1 MNASKIGAA
10 IGAWYFSQIKTILIT
25 VKNTDE
31 EYTYRRMM
39 TAITHKPHRD
49 AFKAA
54 VSSVKH
60 EGRYRVFQDIRR
72 KRGAFPIA
80 TWYPD
85 AQTERD
91 ITVWCSNDYLGMGQ
105 NACVIEAVKQAVDS
119 AGTGSGGTRNISGT
133 THYHVLLEK
142 ELAELHNKDSALVMT
157 SGYVANEATLGV
169 MSKILPGLVIFS
181 DEMNHASMI
190 SGIQR
195 ARCEKKIFKHNDLQ
209 DLEAKLKAAPADAP
223 KLIAFESVYSM
234 DADIAPIEEIC
245 DLADKYG
252 ALTYIDEVHAV
263 GMYGE
268 QGGGICEQRG
278 LMDRIDIIQG
288 TLAKAYGMIG
298 GYISADSDIIDAVR
312 SLASGFIFTTSV
324 PPSTAA
330 GALRSVKVLKVSPQ
344 IREKHQERA
353 NALKARFRRAGLS
366 FIDGDTHIVP
376 LMVGDPVKCKAI
388 SDDLIERFG
397 IYVQPI
403 NYPTVPRGTER
414 LRFTPSPV
422 HTDAMM
428 DALLSAI
435 ETIWEEQGLLR
446 QKVA

>member
-1 MNASKIGAA
+1 MTDCVKYNDFFASALSK
-10 IGAWYFSQIKTILIT
+10 
-25 VKNTDE
+25 V
-31 EYTYRRMM
+31 
-39 TAITHKPHRD
+39 RD
-49 AFKAA
+49 
-54 VSSVKH
+54 

-72 KRGAFPIA
+72 KRGAFPKA

-85 AQTERD
+85 DNAERE

-105 NACVIEAVKQAVDS
+105 NECVIEAVKSAVDS

-133 THYHVLLEK
+133 THYHVQLEK
-142 ELAELHNKDSALVMT
+142 ELADLHQKDRALVFT

-169 MSKILPGLVIFS
+169 MRKILPDLVIFS

-195 ARCEKKIFKHNDLQ
+195 SRCEKVIFKHNDLN
-209 DLEAKLKAAPADAP
+209 DLEEKLKEYPLDRP

-245 DLADKYG
+245 DLADQYN

-268 QGGGICEQRG
+268 HGGGVCEARG
-278 LMDRIDIIQG
+278 LMDRVDLIQG
-288 TLAKAYGMIG
+288 TLAKAFGMIG
-298 GYISADSDIIDAVR
+298 GYIAANDDIVDAVR
-312 SLASGFIFTTSV
+312 SIASGFIFTTSI

-330 GALRSVKVLKVSPQ
+330 GALRSVRILKISPET
-344 IREKHQERA
+344 RTKHQERA
-353 NALKARFRRAGLS
+353 NALKERFRAAGFP

-376 LMVGDPVKCKAI
+376 LMIGDPVKCKAM
-388 SDDLIERFG
+388 SDRLIEGFG

-403 NYPTVPRGTER
+403 NFPTVPRGTER
-414 LRFTPSPV
+414 LRFTPSPF
-422 HTDAMM
+422 HSDAMM
-428 DALLSAI
+428 DELMTAL
-435 ETIWEEQGLLR
+435 EQVWDEFALKR

>member
-1 MNASKIGAA
+1 MTQKHINP
-10 IGAWYFSQIKTILIT
+10 
-25 VKNTDE
+25 
-31 EYTYRRMM
+31 YR
-39 TAITHKPHRD
+39 AE
-49 AFKAA
+49 FKAA
-54 VSSVKH
+54 VNAVRD

-72 KRGAFPIA
+72 KRGAFPKA

-85 AQTERD
+85 AHTEHE

-105 NACVIEAVKQAVDS
+105 NECVIEAVKSAVDS

-133 THYHVLLEK
+133 THYHVMLER
-142 ELAELHNKDSALVMT
+142 ELASLHGKDAALVMT

-169 MSKILPGLVIFS
+169 MSKILPGLIIFS

-195 ARCEKKIFKHNDLQ
+195 AQKTGVCEKRIFRHNDLA

-234 DADIAPIEEIC
+234 DADIAPIEQIC

-263 GMYGE
+263 GMYGA
-268 QGGGICEQRG
+268 QGGGICEERD
-278 LMDRIDIIQG
+278 LMDRVDIIQG

-298 GYISADSDIIDAVR
+298 GYIAADIEITDAVR
-312 SLASGFIFTTSV
+312 SLASGFIFTTSI

-330 GALRSVKVLKVSPQ
+330 GALRSVKVLKLSPH
-344 IREKHQERA
+344 IREQHKERA
-353 NALKARFRRAGLS
+353 NMLKSRFRAAGLP

-388 SDDLIERFG
+388 SDALIERFG
-397 IYVQPI
+397 IYAQPI
-403 NYPTVPRGTER
+403 NFPTVPRGTER

-428 DALLSAI
+428 DELLDAI
-435 ETIWEEQGLLR
+435 NIIWAEQHLTRL
-446 QKVA
+446 KVA